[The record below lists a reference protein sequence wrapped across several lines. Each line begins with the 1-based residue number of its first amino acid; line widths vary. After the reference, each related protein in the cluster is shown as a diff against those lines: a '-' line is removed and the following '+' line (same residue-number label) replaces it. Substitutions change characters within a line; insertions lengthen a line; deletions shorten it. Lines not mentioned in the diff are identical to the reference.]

1 MDERT
6 LRQDQIA
13 RYLEALELSQQE
25 PSLPALTR
33 LVRAHL
39 EHVPFENVSKLYYA
53 ERFGLKELPG
63 LDRFLEGLHLYH
75 FGGTCYANN
84 YYLNRLLLS
93 LGYDV
98 RLCGAD
104 MSNPDVHIVNI
115 VQLDGKEY
123 LIDGGYAAPF
133 LRPLLRDAAQDQV
146 IELGR
151 DRYQLRV
158 QDEHGNSRMELYRD
172 GLFKHA
178 YTAKPAPRR
187 IEEFASVIASS
198 FRPVSTFM
206 NALLIARFSGESSM
220 VLHNQSIIRSHGRES
235 HIRVLADRSAM
246 LDAVEEHFL
255 IPRAIAEE
263 ATVSLRELRDA
274 WG

>member
-84 YYLNRLLLS
+84 STGFFSRS
-93 LGYDV
+93 DTT
-98 RLCGAD
+98 CD
-104 MSNPDVHIVNI
+104 S
-115 VQLDGKEY
+115 
-123 LIDGGYAAPF
+123 AARTCQIP
-133 LRPLLRDAAQDQV
+133 
-146 IELGR
+146 
-151 DRYQLRV
+151 
-158 QDEHGNSRMELYRD
+158 
-172 GLFKHA
+172 
-178 YTAKPAPRR
+178 T
-187 IEEFASVIASS
+187 
-198 FRPVSTFM
+198 
-206 NALLIARFSGESSM
+206 
-220 VLHNQSIIRSHGRES
+220 SIS
-235 HIRVLADRSAM
+235 
-246 LDAVEEHFL
+246 
-255 IPRAIAEE
+255 
-263 ATVSLRELRDA
+263 
-274 WG
+274 